1 MTAQNR
7 VKGMI
12 AIRDCTREL
21 IAYQTEGYPDEEIE
35 RQQKKLNHL
44 YDLFQRKYGLLNSRA
59 NSMAFSDDSSYP
71 LLCSLEIVAEDGTL
85 ERKADMFTKRTIK
98 PHETVTKV
106 DTASEA
112 LSLSLSEKACVDME
126 YLCSLTGKSAGEVE
140 EELKGVIFVC
150 RSLRAW
156 SSPGLYLRTSIFPAT
171 CERNCGRQSKQR
183 KSRKHTGAM

>member
-1 MTAQNR
+1 MKR
-7 VKGMI
+7 LKDS
-12 AIRDCTREL
+12 R
-21 IAYQTEGYPDEEIE
+21 
-35 RQQKKLNHL
+35 KKLNHL

-126 YLCSLTGKSAGEVE
+126 YLCSLTGKA
-140 EELKGVIFVC
+140 
-150 RSLRAW
+150 
-156 SSPGLYLRTSIFPAT
+156 PA
-171 CERNCGRQSKQR
+171 RWKKN
-183 KSRKHTGAM
+183 